1 MLLYESILIV
11 TESNHTTNYLFRS
24 VRYVFR
30 NLQMQLKSFEC
41 LSFEW
46 FYSYNHMES
55 FHLYKKCTNVSPI
68 SLNYIEFS
76 NNFILFCLS
85 ISFADVTNV
94 KVQSFVAEAG
104 RNITLPCPGVNEHSL
119 VNALKWKTTTT
130 IAHYSNGIPLVHNHR
145 VS

>member
-1 MLLYESILIV
+1 M
-11 TESNHTTNYLFRS
+11 
-24 VRYVFR
+24 
-30 NLQMQLKSFEC
+30 
-41 LSFEW
+41 
-46 FYSYNHMES
+46 
-55 FHLYKKCTNVSPI
+55 YKKCTNVSPI